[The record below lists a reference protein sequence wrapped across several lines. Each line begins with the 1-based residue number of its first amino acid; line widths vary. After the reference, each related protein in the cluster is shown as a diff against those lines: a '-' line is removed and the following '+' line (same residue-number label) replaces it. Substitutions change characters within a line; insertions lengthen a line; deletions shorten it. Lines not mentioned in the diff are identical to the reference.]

1 MFLKLPY
8 FLKKYSIQ
16 KHLKTSK
23 LNSHSVIAIDGYA
36 STGKS
41 TISKMLSLHFQIPFI
56 DSGAFYRGITLF
68 ALKKGFINN
77 DKLDQSLLKDALD
90 TLNLSYDTESGNLY
104 LNGKNVSNKIR
115 LPDVSDNVSLIAGL
129 TFVRKFLLR
138 QLRNISSQNG
148 LVMDGRDI
156 GTVVFPNA
164 EYKFFFSARPEV
176 RARRRYEELKTKG
189 QNSTF
194 QEVLNNII
202 LRDETDISRDIAP
215 LKKANDAFEIDTS
228 DLSTE
233 EVFEILLKKIKY
245 K

>member
-1 MFLKLPY
+1 
-8 FLKKYSIQ
+8 
-16 KHLKTSK
+16 
-23 LNSHSVIAIDGYA
+23 
-36 STGKS
+36 
-41 TISKMLSLHFQIPFI
+41 
-56 DSGAFYRGITLF
+56 
-68 ALKKGFINN
+68 
-77 DKLDQSLLKDALD
+77 
-90 TLNLSYDTESGNLY
+90 
-104 LNGKNVSNKIR
+104 
-115 LPDVSDNVSLIAGL
+115 
-129 TFVRKFLLR
+129 
-138 QLRNISSQNG
+138 
-148 LVMDGRDI
+148 MDGRDI

-176 RARRRYEELKTKG
+176 RARRRYEELKTKA

>member
-23 LNSHSVIAIDGYA
+23 LNLHPVIAIDGYA

-41 TISKMLSLHFQIPFI
+41 TLSKMLSSHFQIPFI
-56 DSGAFYRGITLF
+56 DSGAFYRGITFF

-77 DKLDQSLLKDALD
+77 DKLDQLLLNDALD

-104 LNGKNVSNKIR
+104 LNGKNISNKIR
-115 LPDVSDNVSLIAGL
+115 LPDVSNNVRLIAGL

-148 LVMDGRDI
+148 LVIDGRDI

-176 RARRRYEELKTKG
+176 RARRRYEELQTKG

-194 QEVLNNII
+194 QDVLNNII

-228 DLSTE
+228 DLSKE
-233 EVFEILLKKIKY
+233 EVFDILLKKINCK
-245 K
+245 